1 MNQKSESAECPA
13 TPTLGHLYR
22 LTRPYSWVCST
33 AVSVAAWVFSG
44 GGPGMAALLIPLSLS
59 ALLWVGLN
67 WLSDSIQRDAG
78 RVPPPAALLLAT
90 LALSLALAAVQSASA
105 CAWALIHY
113 LLVLAYARKKH
124 SAKVGAVSYLLR
136 GGTVFA
142 ACASV
147 GAAANGA
154 WFPQGDAFWFIA
166 SQSLAHAARNL
177 IGDIRDM
184 KTDRYELPVT
194 HGAKLAVVV
203 AVVCLVAAGGAALMM
218 RILVA
223 DTTLFIVALLLGVLW
238 LMLYGRRLGY
248 DIAGRRLHHLMVFV
262 FSAFTLWCS
271 YRLGVWWGWVSIG
284 SGLLIALHMTY
295 YDNPGKSFRA
305 KSMTKV

>member
-1 MNQKSESAECPA
+1 MAERRA
-13 TPTLGHLYR
+13 KQRLGHFYR

-33 AVSVAAWVFSG
+33 AVAVAAWLLSG
-44 GGPGMAALLIPLSLS
+44 GGPGMAALAIPLSLS

-67 WLSDSIQRDAG
+67 WLSDSIQRDPG
-78 RVPPPAALLLAT
+78 RVPPPTALLLTA
-90 LALSLALAAVQSASA
+90 LAVSLALAAAQSASA
-105 CAWALIHY
+105 CVWALIHY

-124 SAKVGAVSYLLR
+124 SATIGAVSYLLR

-154 WFPQGDAFWFIA
+154 WFPQGDALWFIA
-166 SQSLAHAARNL
+166 SQALAHAGRNL
-177 IGDIRDM
+177 VGDIRDM

-194 HGAKLAVVV
+194 HGAKFAVVV
-203 AVVCLVAAGGAALMM
+203 AVGCLVAAGCAALK
-218 RILVA
+218 LHVLLL

-238 LMLYGRRLGY
+238 LMPYGKRLGY

-271 YRLGVWWGWVSIG
+271 YRLGVWWGWVAIG
-284 SGLLIALHMTY
+284 SLLLTTLHMTY
-295 YDNPGKSFRA
+295 YDNPGKGFRSEPRA
-305 KSMTKV
+305 KR

>member
-1 MNQKSESAECPA
+1 MAPESELAECPA
-13 TPTLGHLYR
+13 KPTLGHLYR

-33 AVSVAAWVFSG
+33 AVAVAAWLLSG
-44 GGPGMAALLIPLSLS
+44 GGPRMPVLLIPLSLS

-67 WLSDSIQRDAG
+67 WLSESIQRDAG
-78 RVPPPAALLLAT
+78 RVPPPTVLLAVVLT
-90 LALSLALAAVQSASA
+90 ASLALAAVQSGSA
-105 CAWALIHY
+105 CVWVLVHY
-113 LLVLAYARKKH
+113 LFVLAYARKKH
-124 SAKVGAVSYLLR
+124 SATVGAVSYLLR

-147 GAAANGA
+147 GAAAHGA

-177 IGDIRDM
+177 VGDIRDM

-194 HGAKLAVVV
+194 HGAKFAVVV
-203 AVVCLVAAGGAALMM
+203 AVACLVAAGCAALKL
-218 RILVA
+218 RVLA
-223 DTTLFIVALLLGVLW
+223 FDTTLFIVALLLGVLW
-238 LMLYGRRLGY
+238 LMPYGKRLGY
-248 DIAGRRLHHLMVFV
+248 DIAGRRLHHLMVFL

-295 YDNPGKSFRA
+295 YDNPGKGFRA
-305 KSMTKV
+305 KPTTNE